1 MLIRTPADG
10 RSVVSRALLICAYAC
25 CFLVLAS
32 FAMFA
37 VDKANGA
44 SKHQVAALGGPVS
57 PTSTAAQPPGQ
68 PRRFIDGAA
77 SALTSPFR
85 ALIHTNSEWAAEIG
99 YTLLAVILYGFG
111 IGFLARWA
119 RT

>member
-1 MLIRTPADG
+1 MLVRYPADG
-10 RSVVSRALLICAYAC
+10 RWVLSRALLICAYAC
-25 CFLVLAS
+25 CFFVLAS

-37 VDKANGA
+37 IDQANGA

-57 PTSTAAQPPGQ
+57 TQTSTQPPGQ

-77 SALTSPFR
+77 SVLTSPFR
-85 ALIHTNSEWAAEIG
+85 ALIHSSSQWAAEIG
-99 YTLLAVILYGFG
+99 YTLLAVIVYGFG

>member
-1 MLIRTPADG
+1 M
-10 RSVVSRALLICAYAC
+10 
-25 CFLVLAS
+25 LAS
-32 FAMFA
+32 FALFA
-37 VDKANGA
+37 IDQASGA

-57 PTSTAAQPPGQ
+57 DQTASQRPGQ

-77 SALTSPFR
+77 SVLTSPFR
-85 ALIHTNSEWAAEIG
+85 SVIHSGSSEWGAEIE
-99 YTLLAVILYGFG
+99 YTLLAVIVYGFG

>member
-1 MLIRTPADG
+1 MLVPAAADG
-10 RSVVSRALLICAYAC
+10 RTVVSRTLLICAYGC

-37 VDKANGA
+37 VDQANGA

-57 PTSTAAQPPGQ
+57 TQSSSQRPGQ

-77 SALTSPFR
+77 TVLTSPFR
-85 ALIHTNSEWAAEIG
+85 SLIHTNSEWAAEIS